1 MNKGFILT
9 GGIIFAIYI
18 YFTFWSIFQS
28 HKKQKENHYPNLT
41 KKEIFDEYK
50 KANQDKTEKKST

>member
-1 MNKGFILT
+1 MNKGFYLV

-18 YFTFWSIFQS
+18 YFTFWNIFQS
-28 HKKQKENHYPNLT
+28 HKKQKENNYPNLT

-50 KANQDKTEKKST
+50 KDNQDKT